1 MSLPLHPF
9 SDNMMKHLFTPPG
22 EQALSTVMGLRPLL
36 AFDFDGTLAP
46 IVARPDD
53 ARVSAAIAQQL
64 RQLATVLPVAI
75 VTGRSVADVT
85 PRLGFQPHYVVGN
98 HGAEDPL
105 DPAPPHVSPSLDAL
119 RLRLADAGPALA
131 AAGVSIEDKGYSLAL
146 HYRLARDRDQAEATI
161 EALMRSL
168 EPGLEAFGGKCVV
181 NVVDRTAPDKG
192 DAVTRLVERSGASAA
207 VFVGDD
213 LNDESVFV
221 RAPAHWLTVRIGRDD
236 PRSRAAY
243 FLDGHAEM
251 ALFLGMML
259 NVLSPP

>member
-1 MSLPLHPF
+1 MASHRPVP
-9 SDNMMKHLFTPPG
+9 DMMMKHLFTPPG
-22 EQALSTVMGLRPLL
+22 EQALATVMGLRPLL

-64 RQLATVLPVAI
+64 RQLATLCPVAI

-85 PRLGFQPHYVVGN
+85 PRLGFEPHFVVGN

-105 DPAPPHVSPSLDAL
+105 DPAPPHQSPSLDAL

-131 AAGVSIEDKGYSLAL
+131 AAGVSIEDKGFSLAL
-146 HYRLARDRDQAEATI
+146 HYRLARDRDQAQATI
-161 EALMRSL
+161 DALMQPL

-181 NVVDRTAPDKG
+181 NVVDTTAPDKG
-192 DAVTRLVERSGASAA
+192 DAVARLVARSGVAAA

-221 RAPAHWLTVRIGRDD
+221 RAPPHWLTVRIGRDD
-236 PRSRAAY
+236 PRSRAAF

-259 NVLSPP
+259 NALSSP